1 MRALSYCGFHSRAG
15 WVVFKSFVR
24 VYSVPSGIWLL
35 MMKNQNT
42 VLSYSKDLPLSQ
54 HSCPLWQLVNMN
66 MTTPTARLD
75 IIKGGNVYGSSGK
88 ESHVERLS

>member
-1 MRALSYCGFHSRAG
+1 MRALSSCGFHSRAG

-42 VLSYSKDLPLSQ
+42 VLSYSKDPAPFSALMS
-54 HSCPLWQLVNMN
+54 SVA
-66 MTTPTARLD
+66 AR
-75 IIKGGNVYGSSGK
+75 
-88 ESHVERLS
+88 